1 MTTPK
6 AFSSFELSRLSIKL
20 ILDRKCAVDV
30 EVKLSGV
37 ESLNAWLLIGHVTPV
52 LGVSVVVITLER
64 DRVIKSWHSSC
75 VNWHASWAQKKGVAT
90 PLSCSC
96 ADKSDSEQFRHGF
109 HKALDPVMAG
119 AFDL

>member
-1 MTTPK
+1 M
-6 AFSSFELSRLSIKL
+6 LCR
-20 ILDRKCAVDV
+20 
-30 EVKLSGV
+30 
-37 ESLNAWLLIGHVTPV
+37 HVSPV
-52 LGVSVVVITLER
+52 LGVGVIVIAFKR
-64 DRVIKSWHSSC
+64 DRLIERRHASC

-96 ADKSDSEQFRHGF
+96 ADKSHSEQFRHGF